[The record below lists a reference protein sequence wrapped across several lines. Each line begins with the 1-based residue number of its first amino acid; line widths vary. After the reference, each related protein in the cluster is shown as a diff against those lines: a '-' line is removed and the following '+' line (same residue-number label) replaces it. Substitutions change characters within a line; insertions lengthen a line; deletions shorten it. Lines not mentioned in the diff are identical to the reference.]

1 MRGITVKRKGRPKEA
16 TVEAHGLIDG
26 QPTGRHFDR
35 HHYDDIVT
43 QDYLEELQLKKVA
56 ERFQLADNLGT
67 RHGVAKQIVGTRY
80 HFADVYGQIL
90 EQKSMK
96 PRIYPAT
103 EDGTLNG
110 RPVLLTPENW
120 ARIKRDQGLKVV
132 NAQMLLNPIA
142 GSEATFSATWF
153 TSYDVIPS
161 MLNVYVLVD
170 PSKGKGVRSDRTAMA
185 VIGIDCNGTKYLLDG
200 YCQRMKLSERWE
212 KIKDLKRKWERHPGV
227 QMLKVGYEQYG
238 MLDDIDVMQERM
250 RAEGNYFD
258 IVELKTPET
267 GGHSKRDRIERLEP
281 DIRSGRF
288 QFPIKVKNPIGGGFS
303 YWSLWT
309 ERDAEKARRHG
320 KNAEHN
326 AGEIVYRPAET
337 LTKKMLE
344 MERSSQRHRLVE
356 AIWRKD
362 ENGEIYDLT
371 RIFIDELRRHPFAP
385 HDDLIDA
392 ASRIYDIDPYPPQL
406 DDWQSTESLEMELE
420 MDELGPEA

>member
-1 MRGITVKRKGRPKEA
+1 MI
-16 TVEAHGLIDG
+16 
-26 QPTGRHFDR
+26 
-35 HHYDDIVT
+35 
-43 QDYLEELQLKKVA
+43 

-90 EQKSMK
+90 DQKLMK

-161 MLNVYVLVD
+161 MLNVYVMVD
-170 PSKGKGVRSDRTAMA
+170 PSKGKGVRSDRTAIA
-185 VIGIDCNGTKYLLDG
+185 VIGIDHNGTKYLLDG

-212 KIKDLKRKWERHPGV
+212 KIKDLKRKWERYPGV
-227 QMLKVGYEQYG
+227 QMVKVGYEQYG
-238 MLDDIDVMQERM
+238 MLDDIEVMQERM
-250 RAEGNYFD
+250 RAEGNYFG

-288 QFPIKVKNPIGGGFS
+288 QFPVKVKNLSGGGFS
-303 YWSLWT
+303 YWSVW
-309 ERDAEKARRHG
+309 RDGDKARKDG
-320 KNAEHN
+320 AERN
-326 AGEIVYRPAET
+326 VGEIVYRPAET

-344 MERSSQRHRLVE
+344 MERGGQRHRLVD

-371 RIFIDELRRHPFAP
+371 RILIDELRRHPFAA

-392 ASRIYDIDPYPPQL
+392 AARIYDMEPYLPEL
-406 DDWQSTESLEMELE
+406 HERGSTESLEQEVE
-420 MDELGPEA
+420 NWEEDP